1 MTHSVHQANEQ
12 DLLLEKFAKTT
23 IQQADIQ
30 NNSSSQASPLG
41 NLYGTPYRMHKS
53 YTTSIRTHM
62 KCHQPEN
69 YIKVAI

>member
-53 YTTSIRTHM
+53 YTTSI
-62 KCHQPEN
+62 
-69 YIKVAI
+69 